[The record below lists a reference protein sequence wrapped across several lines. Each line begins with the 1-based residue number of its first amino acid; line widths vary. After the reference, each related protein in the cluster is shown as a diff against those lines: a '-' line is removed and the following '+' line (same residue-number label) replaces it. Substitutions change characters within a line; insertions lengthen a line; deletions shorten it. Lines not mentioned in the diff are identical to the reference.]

1 MFISQIGNIISSPS
15 QGNII
20 KVSIIKG
27 NTDPTTSTINME
39 VISRNTITITII
51 NSLMKQKPNPLL
63 NQSRK
68 SPRLSYPH
76 PHHQNQS
83 QNQPNTH

>member
-1 MFISQIGNIISSPS
+1 MFISLIGSIISSPS

-20 KVSIIKG
+20 KESIIKG
-27 NTDPTTSTINME
+27 NTDLTISTINME

-51 NSLMKQKPNPLL
+51 NNLMKLKPNPLL

-68 SPRLSYPH
+68 SLRLSYPH

>member
-1 MFISQIGNIISSPS
+1 MFISQIGSITSSPS

-20 KVSIIKG
+20 KESIIKG
-27 NTDPTTSTINME
+27 STDPTTSTINME

-51 NSLMKQKPNPLL
+51 NSLMKLKPNPLL

-68 SPRLSYPH
+68 SLRLSYPH